1 MFELTKAQNISLSQE
16 ETNWHSVAGSEL
28 RTAIIQQINMQF
40 KSILSL
46 IVSFQLWEKVK
57 M

>member
-1 MFELTKAQNISLSQE
+1 MFELTKAQNISLSRE

-40 KSILSL
+40 KSILRL